1 MKQLDFGFP
10 IPEGYE
16 VVFRA
21 SITLKNGTVIV
32 ATLAAGLAAI
42 KGIRMYQKHKQP

>member
-16 VVFRA
+16 VIFRA
-21 SITLKNGTVIV
+21 SITLRNGTVIY
-32 ATLAAGLAAI
+32 A
-42 KGIRMYQKHKQP
+42 KDYGIRGFPVLVPVAAV

>member
-16 VVFRA
+16 VIFRA
-21 SITLKNGTVIV
+21 SITLKNGTVIF
-32 ATLAAGLAAI
+32 A
-42 KGIRMYQKHKQP
+42 KDYGIRGFPVLVPSAKTD

>member
-16 VVFRA
+16 VIFRA
-21 SITLKNGTVIV
+21 SITLKNGTVIF
-32 ATLAAGLAAI
+32 A
-42 KGIRMYQKHKQP
+42 KDYGIRGFPVLVPTAGSS

>member
-16 VVFRA
+16 VIYRA
-21 SITLKNGTVIV
+21 FITLKNGTVIY
-32 ATLAAGLAAI
+32 A
-42 KGIRMYQKHKQP
+42 KQYGIRGFPILVRKVKD

>member
-16 VVFRA
+16 VIFRA
-21 SITLKNGTVIV
+21 SITLKNGTVIY
-32 ATLAAGLAAI
+32 A
-42 KGIRMYQKHKQP
+42 KDYGIRGFPVLIPVGQTA